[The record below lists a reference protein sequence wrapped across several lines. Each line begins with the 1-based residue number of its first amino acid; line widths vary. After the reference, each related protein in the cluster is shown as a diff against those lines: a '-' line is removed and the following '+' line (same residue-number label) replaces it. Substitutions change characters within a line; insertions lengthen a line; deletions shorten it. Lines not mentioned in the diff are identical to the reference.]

1 MVRRKE
7 ERNFVFFEYIIYKI
21 MYYTNAYSENSFD
34 AIGSIKFKSTAF
46 FFVKAAAV
54 TASPNNFLCA
64 KTKQNRKI
72 HHK

>member
-1 MVRRKE
+1 
-7 ERNFVFFEYIIYKI
+7 